1 METQPLRQDLLSRAA
16 QGRLRFRRETWR
28 LLFLISPSLFWL
40 VVFFLLPL
48 LLVLAISFGQRGTYG
63 GVRWDLTLENYT
75 RFFDPLYLRIFG
87 RTVVIALT
95 TTVICLVIGYPLAYF
110 IATRPPAWRNG
121 LLLLL
126 MIPFWTN
133 FLIRT
138 YAWLLILRDQGIINV
153 LWTTAL
159 HDFLAQAAT
168 AVPLPVWGPLLEA
181 TSTPLP
187 LFGTD
192 LAIIVG
198 LVYGWLPDMV
208 LPCYAAIER
217 LDFSLVEAAQ
227 DLYANRLKSFL
238 RVILPLTMSGV
249 VAGSVLVFIPSL
261 GAYITPDLL
270 GGAKSV
276 MIGNVIY
283 SQFMSARDYP
293 FGSAISFVLMTVM
306 LVGTLIY
313 FRLGT
318 ES

>member
-1 METQPLRQDLLSRAA
+1 MAA
-16 QGRLRFRRETWR
+16 QPRSRRETRR

-40 VVFFLLPL
+40 LVFFLIPL
-48 LLVLAISFGQRGTYG
+48 IVVFAISFGQRGTYG
-63 GVRWDLTLENYT
+63 GVRWNLTLENYT

-87 RTVVIALT
+87 RTLVIALT
-95 TTVICLVIGYPLAYF
+95 TTVICLLIGYPLAYF
-110 IATRPPAWRNG
+110 IATRPPRWRNG

-138 YAWLLILRDQGIINV
+138 YAWLLILRDQGFINAF
-153 LWTTAL
+153 WTGPL
-159 HDFLAQAAT
+159 HAVLAQLAL
-168 AVPLPVWGPLLEA
+168 AVPLRIWEPFLQA
-181 TSTPLP
+181 TSAPLT

-192 LAIIVG
+192 KAIIVG

-217 LDFSLVEAAQ
+217 LDYSLVEAAQ

-238 RVILPLTMSGV
+238 RVILPLTMSGI
-249 VAGSVLVFIPSL
+249 VAGSILVFIPSL
-261 GAYITPDLL
+261 GAYVTPDLL
-270 GGAKSV
+270 GGAKSI

-293 FGSAISFVLMTVM
+293 FGSAISLVLMAVM

-313 FRLGT
+313 FRLGR
-318 ES
+318 E

>member
-1 METQPLRQDLLSRAA
+1 MTDQPLRQV
-16 QGRLRFRRETWR
+16 QGKLRSRRETWR

-40 VVFFLLPL
+40 IVFFLVPL

-63 GVRWDLTLENYT
+63 GVRWYLTLENYA

-87 RTVVIALT
+87 RTVVVALA
-95 TTVICLVIGYPLAYF
+95 TTVICLLAGYPLAYF
-110 IATRPPAWRNG
+110 IATRPPSQRNA

-138 YAWLLILRDQGIINV
+138 YAWLLILRDQGVINTI
-153 LWTTAL
+153 WTTAL
-159 HDFLAQAAT
+159 HGFLAQAAL
-168 AVPLPVWGPLLEA
+168 AVPLPIWGPLLEA
-181 TSTPLP
+181 TAAPLH

-192 LAIIVG
+192 GAIIVG

-208 LPCYAAIER
+208 LPCYASIEQF
-217 LDFSLVEAAQ
+217 DFSLVEAAQ
-227 DLYANRLKSFL
+227 DLYANRFKSFM
-238 RVILPLTMSGV
+238 RVILPLTMPGI
-249 VAGSVLVFIPSL
+249 VAGSILVFIPSL
-261 GAYITPDLL
+261 GAYVTPDLL

-293 FGSAISFVLMTVM
+293 FGSAISFVLMAVM
-306 LVGTLIY
+306 LIGTLIY

-318 ES
+318 E

>member
-1 METQPLRQDLLSRAA
+1 MDTQPRT
-16 QGRLRFRRETWR
+16 RRETWR
-28 LLFLISPSLFWL
+28 LLSLISPSLFWL
-40 VVFFLLPL
+40 VVFFLAPL

-63 GVRWDLTLENYT
+63 GVRWDLTLDNYA

-95 TTVICLVIGYPLAYF
+95 TTVICLLAGYPLAYF
-110 IATRPPAWRNG
+110 IATRPPSWRNT

-138 YAWLLILRDQGIINV
+138 YAWLLILRDQGIINT

-159 HDFLAQAAT
+159 HDFLAYAAT
-168 AVPLPVWGPLLEA
+168 TVPLPIWKPLLEA
-181 TSTPLP
+181 TSVPLN

-192 LAIIVG
+192 GAIVIG

-208 LPCYAAIER
+208 LPCYASIEQ

-227 DLYANRLKSFL
+227 DLYANRRRSFL
-238 RVILPLTMSGV
+238 RVILPLTMPGV
-249 VAGSVLVFIPSL
+249 VAGSILVFIPSL
-261 GAYITPDLL
+261 GAYVTPDLL
-270 GGAKSV
+270 GGAKSI

-293 FGSAISFVLMTVM
+293 FGSAISFVLMAVM

-313 FRLGT
+313 FRLGV
-318 ES
+318 E

>member
-1 METQPLRQDLLSRAA
+1 MLMQRQR
-16 QGRLRFRRETWR
+16 RFRRETWR
-28 LLFLISPSLFWL
+28 LLALISPTLFWL
-40 VVFFLLPL
+40 IVFFLAPL

-63 GVRWDLTLENYT
+63 GVRWDLTLENYG

-87 RTVVIALT
+87 RTVVIALA
-95 TTVICLVIGYPLAYF
+95 TTVICLLTGYPLAYF
-110 IATRPPAWRNG
+110 IATRPPGWRNG

-138 YAWLLILRDQGIINV
+138 YAWLLILRDQGVINTF
-153 LWTTAL
+153 WTGAM
-159 HDFLAQAAT
+159 HDLLAHAAMT
-168 AVPLPVWGPLLEA
+168 VPLPIWGPLLEA
-181 TSTPLP
+181 TSVPLS

-192 LAIIVG
+192 GAIIVG
-198 LVYGWLPDMV
+198 LVYAWLPDMV
-208 LPCYAAIER
+208 LPCYASIER
-217 LDFSLVEAAQ
+217 LDYSLVEAAQ
-227 DLYANRLKSFL
+227 DLYANRFRSFL
-238 RVILPLTMSGV
+238 HVILPVTMPGI

-261 GAYITPDLL
+261 GAYVTPDLL
-270 GGAKSV
+270 GGAKSI

-306 LVGTLIY
+306 LLGTLIY

-318 ES
+318 E

>member
-1 METQPLRQDLLSRAA
+1 MAA
-16 QGRLRFRRETWR
+16 QARSKRETWR
-28 LLFLISPSLFWL
+28 LLFLLFPSLFWL
-40 VVFFLLPL
+40 IVFFLFPL
-48 LLVLAISFGQRGTYG
+48 LLVFAISFGQRGTYG
-63 GVRWDLTLENYT
+63 GVRWVLTPENYA

-87 RTVVIALT
+87 RTLVIALAT
-95 TTVICLVIGYPLAYF
+95 TLICLLAGYPLAYF
-110 IATRPPAWRNG
+110 IATRPPRWRNG
-121 LLLLL
+121 MILLL

-133 FLIRT
+133 FLVRT
-138 YAWLLILRDQGIINV
+138 YAWLLLLRDQGLINIF
-153 LWTTAL
+153 WTGAL
-159 HDFLAQAAT
+159 HDLLLQVAM
-168 AVPLPVWGPLLEA
+168 AVPLPIWGPLLEA
-181 TSTPLP
+181 TSTPLN
-187 LFGTD
+187 LFGTNG
-192 LAIIVG
+192 AIIVG

-238 RVILPLTMSGV
+238 RVILPLTMPGI

-270 GGAKSV
+270 GGAKSI

-293 FGSAISFVLMTVM
+293 FGSAISFVLMAVM

-313 FRLGT
+313 FRMGT
-318 ES
+318 E

>member
-1 METQPLRQDLLSRAA
+1 MAVQPRS
-16 QGRLRFRRETWR
+16 RRETWR

-40 VVFFLLPL
+40 VIFFLIPL
-48 LLVLAISFGQRGTYG
+48 IVVFAISFGQRGTYG
-63 GVRWDLTLENYT
+63 GVRWNLTLENYT

-87 RTVVIALT
+87 RTLVIALT
-95 TTVICLVIGYPLAYF
+95 TTVICLLVGYPLAYF
-110 IATRPPAWRNG
+110 IATRPARWRNT

-138 YAWLLILRDQGIINV
+138 YAWILILRDQGLVNT
-153 LWTTAL
+153 LWTGSL
-159 HDFLAQAAT
+159 HAGLLHLSNL
-168 AVPLPVWGPLLEA
+168 VPLPIWGPLIRA
-181 TSTPLP
+181 TANPLA

-192 LAIIVG
+192 LAIIIG

-217 LDFSLVEAAQ
+217 FDFSLVEAAQ

-238 RVILPLTMSGV
+238 RVILPLTMSGI
-249 VAGSVLVFIPSL
+249 VAGSILVFIPSL

-270 GGAKSV
+270 GGAKSI

-293 FGSAISFVLMTVM
+293 FGSAISFVLMAVM

-313 FRLGT
+313 FRMGR
-318 ES
+318 E

>member
-1 METQPLRQDLLSRAA
+1 MQTAPRS
-16 QGRLRFRRETWR
+16 RRETWR
-28 LLFLISPSLFWL
+28 LLFLIGPSLFWL
-40 VVFFLLPL
+40 VVFFLIPL
-48 LLVLAISFGQRGTYG
+48 ILVLGISFGQRGTYG
-63 GVRWDLTLENYT
+63 GVEWDLTLGNYA

-95 TTVICLVIGYPLAYF
+95 TTVICLLVGYPLAYF
-110 IATRPPAWRNG
+110 IATRPPRWRNG

-138 YAWLLILRDQGIINV
+138 YAWLLILRDQGIINT
-153 LWTTAL
+153 LWTGAVHGL
-159 HDFLAQAAT
+159 LVYVAT
-168 AVPLPVWGPLLEA
+168 LVPLPIWSGLLEM
-181 TSTPLP
+181 TSAPLR

-192 LAIIVG
+192 GAIIIG

-227 DLYANRLKSFL
+227 DLYANRVKSFL
-238 RVILPLTMSGV
+238 RVVLPLTMSGV
-249 VAGSVLVFIPSL
+249 VAGSILVFIPSL
-261 GAYITPDLL
+261 GAYVTPDLL
-270 GGAKSV
+270 GGAKSI

-293 FGSAISFVLMTVM
+293 FGSAISFVLMAVM

-313 FRLGT
+313 FRLGA
-318 ES
+318 E

>member
-1 METQPLRQDLLSRAA
+1 MTDQSLRQA
-16 QGRLRFRRETWR
+16 QGNLRSRRETWR

-40 VVFFLLPL
+40 IVFFLVPL

-63 GVRWDLTLENYT
+63 GVRWDLTLENYA

-87 RTVVIALT
+87 RTIVVALT
-95 TTVICLVIGYPLAYF
+95 TTAICLLAGYPLAYS
-110 IATRPPAWRNG
+110 IATRPPSRRNA

-138 YAWLLILRDQGIINV
+138 YAWLLILRDQGVINTI
-153 LWTTAL
+153 WTTAL
-159 HDFLAQAAT
+159 HGFLAQAAL
-168 AVPLPVWGPLLEA
+168 AVPLPIWGPLLEA
-181 TSTPLP
+181 TAAPLH

-192 LAIIVG
+192 GAIIVG

-208 LPCYAAIER
+208 LPCYASIEQF
-217 LDFSLVEAAQ
+217 DFSLVEAAQ
-227 DLYANRLKSFL
+227 DLYANRFKSFM
-238 RVILPLTMSGV
+238 RVILPLTMPGI
-249 VAGSVLVFIPSL
+249 VAGSILVFIPSL
-261 GAYITPDLL
+261 GAYVTPDLL

-293 FGSAISFVLMTVM
+293 FGSAISFVLMAVM
-306 LVGTLIY
+306 LIGTLIY

-318 ES
+318 E

>member
-1 METQPLRQDLLSRAA
+1 MQKRTRS
-16 QGRLRFRRETWR
+16 RREARR
-28 LLFLISPSLFWL
+28 LLFLIGPSLFWL
-40 VVFFLLPL
+40 VVFFLFPL
-48 LLVLAISFGQRGTYG
+48 LLVLGISFGQRGTYG
-63 GVRWDLTLENYT
+63 GVEWELTLENYV

-87 RTVVIALT
+87 RTLVIALT
-95 TTVICLVIGYPLAYF
+95 TTVICLLIGYPLAYF
-110 IATRPPAWRNG
+110 IATRPPRWRNT

-138 YAWLLILRDQGIINV
+138 YAWLLILRDQGIINT
-153 LWTTAL
+153 LWTGAVHSL
-159 HDFLAQAAT
+159 FAYLAA
-168 AVPLPVWGPLLEA
+168 AVPLPVWDGLLRA
-181 TSTPLP
+181 TSAPLK

-192 LAIIVG
+192 GAIIVG

-208 LPCYAAIER
+208 LPCYVAIER

-227 DLYANRLKSFL
+227 DLYANRVKSFI
-238 RVILPLTMSGV
+238 RVVLPLTLSGV

-261 GAYITPDLL
+261 GAYVTPDLL
-270 GGAKSV
+270 GGAKSI

-293 FGSAISFVLMTVM
+293 FGSAISFVLMAVM
-306 LVGTLIY
+306 LIGTMIY

-318 ES
+318 E

>member
-1 METQPLRQDLLSRAA
+1 MAA
-16 QGRLRFRRETWR
+16 QPRSRRETVR
-28 LLFLISPSLFWL
+28 LLFLVFPSLFWL
-40 VVFFLLPL
+40 VVFFLIPL

-87 RTVVIALT
+87 RTIVIALT
-95 TTVICLVIGYPLAYF
+95 TTVICLLVGYPLAYF
-110 IATRPPAWRNG
+110 IATRPPHWRNA

-138 YAWLLILRDQGIINV
+138 YAWLLILRDQGVINTF
-153 LWTTAL
+153 WTDAL
-159 HDFLAQAAT
+159 HNFLAYVAAV
-168 AVPLPVWGPLLEA
+168 APLPIWRPLLEA
-181 TSTPLP
+181 TSVPLS

-192 LAIIVG
+192 GAIIVG

-227 DLYANRLKSFL
+227 DLYANRVRSFL
-238 RVILPLTMSGV
+238 RVVLPLTMPGI

-261 GAYITPDLL
+261 GAYVTPDLL
-270 GGAKSV
+270 GGAKSI

-293 FGSAISFVLMTVM
+293 FGAAISFVLMAVM
-306 LVGTLIY
+306 LIGTLVY
-313 FRLGT
+313 FRMGV
-318 ES
+318 E